1 MMVTAGCVKKT
12 AGMCSHREQGFFALE
27 DRKGMRFPVRCI
39 CGHCCNVIYNSLPLS
54 LHSFVKKGDP
64 VISEASGWICAF
76 TTESGSE
83 TEEIL
88 RWYRSGGEDT
98 DAQQVF
104 GEYTT
109 GHYRKS
115 AL

>member
-1 MMVTAGCVKKT
+1 M
-12 AGMCSHREQGFFALE
+12 
-27 DRKGMRFPVRCI
+27 
-39 CGHCCNVIYNSLPLS
+39 
-54 LHSFVKKGDP
+54 
-64 VISEASGWICAF
+64 ISEASGWICAF